1 MKDCVK
7 YLKVVL
13 IIIIIAFTSYVSFV
27 VYSTWKSEKETFK
40 VTKTLNIG
48 IAKHVK
54 LTVPYDN
61 YPFDERLKTAW
72 GFSCF
77 INASG
82 TTILFDTGGDPE
94 TLLYNMNVLNIS
106 VGEIQIIVLSHI
118 HGDHVGGL
126 TGILSLNNH
135 VKVYVPS
142 SFPSSFKNEIR
153 SYGCELVEIK
163 NATVICEGVAT
174 TGELGTT
181 IKEQSLLVN
190 TSKGLVIVTGCA
202 HPGLVKIVEKAEQ
215 LTNTNVYL
223 LIGGFHLIGASEKE
237 ISSIIE
243 QLKNLG
249 VEMVAPCHCSG
260 DLARNMFKEAFGDNY
275 IDVGVGKTIEI

>member
-1 MKDCVK
+1 MKDKVK
-7 YLKVVL
+7 YLKAFL
-13 IIIIIAFTSYVSFV
+13 IIIIIVFASYVSFI
-27 VYSTWKSEKETFK
+27 VYDIWIRGKGSPKTPE
-40 VTKTLNIG
+40 TLNIG
-48 IAKHVK
+48 IAEHVRIIV
-54 LTVPYDN
+54 LYDN

-72 GFSCF
+72 GFSCL
-77 INASG
+77 INVSG
-82 TTILFDTGGDPE
+82 IIILFDTGGDPE
-94 TLLYNMNVLNIS
+94 TLLYNMDMLNIS
-106 VGEIQIIVLSHI
+106 VEEIQIIVLSHI

-142 SFPSSFKNEIR
+142 SFPNSFKNEVK

-243 QLKNLG
+243 QLKDLG